1 VTALERLHVDLGP
14 RSYTIYVGAG
24 LLERSGDF
32 VPESSGA
39 AEMIALVS
47 DASVAGL
54 HGERALDGLKRAGLR
69 VETFTL
75 EPGESS
81 KSTETLESLWRW
93 LAQAGAHRNDVV
105 AALGGGVVGDA
116 AGFAAAT
123 FNRGVP
129 LVQMPTTLLGMIDS
143 AIGGKTAI
151 DLPEGKNL
159 VGAFHRPRAVISD
172 ITTLQTLPDEAF
184 RTGLAEVIKHGL
196 ISPGDLSEH
205 LGAASEA
212 ILKRDLDELT
222 RLVLDAAAV
231 KVRVVEEDET
241 EQGSRAFL
249 NYGHTLAHA
258 IEAVGGYRGRPHG
271 EAVAIGMMFAANLA
285 PKLGFA
291 DHVDDHRALLDL
303 YGLPTSGP
311 GFSYEEL
318 SRAWM
323 HDKKYQAGM
332 RFVVLEDL
340 GRPKIVRDVPEDA
353 LRAAFEAIL

>member
-1 VTALERLHVDLGP
+1 VSDVERLHVDLGA
-14 RSYTIYVGAG
+14 RSYPVFVGTG
-24 LLERSGDF
+24 LLGRCGDF

-39 AEMIALVS
+39 AEIIAMVS

-54 HGERALDGLKRAGLR
+54 HGERARAGLARTNLR

-75 EPGESS
+75 EPGEGS
-81 KSTETLESLWRW
+81 KSAATLESLWRW
-93 LAQAGAHRNDVV
+93 LAEIGMHRSDVV
-105 AALGGGVVGDA
+105 VGLGGGVVGDV

-123 FNRGVP
+123 YNRGVP
-129 LVQMPTTLLGMIDS
+129 IVQMPTTLLGMIDS

-159 VGAFHRPRAVISD
+159 VGAFHQPRAVVSD
-172 ITTLQTLPDEAF
+172 VTTLETLPDEVF

-196 ISPGDLSEH
+196 ISPTDLVER
-205 LGAASEA
+205 LGS
-212 ILKRDLDELT
+212 ISDQIMKRDTDELT
-222 RLVLDAAAV
+222 RLVVDAAAV

-271 EAVAIGMMFAANLA
+271 EAVAIGMMFAAHLA

-291 DHVDDHRALLDL
+291 DCIADHRGLLDL
-303 YGLPTSGP
+303 YGLPTTGAGST
-311 GFSYEEL
+311 YEEISTAW
-318 SRAWM
+318 SR
-323 HDKKYQAGM
+323 DKKYQAGM

-340 GRPKIVRDVPEDA
+340 GRPTIVRDVPEDA
-353 LRAAFEAIL
+353 LRAAYEAVR